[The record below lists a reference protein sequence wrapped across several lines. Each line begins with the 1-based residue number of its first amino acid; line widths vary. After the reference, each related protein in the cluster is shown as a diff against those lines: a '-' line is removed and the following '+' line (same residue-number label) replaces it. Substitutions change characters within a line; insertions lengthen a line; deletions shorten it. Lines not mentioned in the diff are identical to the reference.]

1 MSPREVPKNF
11 TGPHLIFSS
20 MGDDDNDPNGCW
32 SYVGRQ
38 GAQGGKA
45 GQTVNLGSSGCFFIG
60 TVVHEIM
67 HGLGQYQLM
76 IITSILYSQNNPLII
91 TGATHEQ
98 NRADRDDFVIILME
112 EVEDDAKKNFEKKD
126 ALFSSRNT
134 PYDYASLMH
143 YSDQAF
149 SKSDKK
155 TIIPLLPNITL
166 R

>member
-45 GQTVNLGSSGCFFIG
+45 GQTVNLGSAGCFFIG

-67 HGLGQYQLM
+67 HGLGQYDKLTTEECYRRNNMVKYYETLEKMLSQCQET
-76 IITSILYSQNNPLII
+76 IHPKTQGKGRAKVFIFYLYTRI
-91 TGATHEQ
+91 H
-98 NRADRDDFVIILME
+98 
-112 EVEDDAKKNFEKKD
+112 
-126 ALFSSRNT
+126 
-134 PYDYASLMH
+134 
-143 YSDQAF
+143 
-149 SKSDKK
+149 
-155 TIIPLLPNITL
+155 LLAES
-166 R
+166 